1 MALGALDQQAIQEM
15 LGLGGMSA
23 EQAAFQRQLRRAQ
36 MLRQMGGGNFRSG
49 PGAALGALAQTVG
62 GVAGG
67 LTEAGAERGMQE
79 LAPRQA
85 AARAKAL
92 RLLPLLG
99 PEYAGFRGLR

>member
-1 MALGALDQQAIQEM
+1 MADQMGDREALLEM

-23 EQAAFQRQLRRAQ
+23 EQAALQRQFRRAQ
-36 MLRQMGGGNFRSG
+36 MLRGMGGGNFRSG

-67 LTEAGAERGMQE
+67 LAEAGAERGMQE

-85 AARAKAL
+85 AARARAL
-92 RLLPLLG
+92 RILPLLG
-99 PEYAGFRGLR
+99 PEYAGLKGLR